1 MEEGF
6 LGSEDEY
13 LLHLSLGDSISA
25 TLELIHVIELETNST
40 IYLLNIEGSRISPRE
55 LSTSRFMLNAKAHS
69 LGGYPN
75 QGHDNSR
82 YRAKDMIKIVLLYKY
97 VKLSLTTLHYG

>member
-40 IYLLNIEGSRISPRE
+40 IYLLNINKVEYHHENCQCRG
-55 LSTSRFMLNAKAHS
+55 LC
-69 LGGYPN
+69 
-75 QGHDNSR
+75 
-82 YRAKDMIKIVLLYKY
+82 
-97 VKLSLTTLHYG
+97 